1 MLLDHKMPRFK
12 VGCRVAVDIARR
24 DHVRSL
30 EQRMSGPCMQLWESS
45 TIWQIDQCGSKFGAG
60 GRLARR

>member
-1 MLLDHKMPRFK
+1 MPRFK

-24 DHVRSL
+24 DPVRSL
-30 EQRMSGPCMQLWESS
+30 EQRMSGPCMQLRESS
-45 TIWQIDQCGSKFGAG
+45 TIWKIDQCGSKFGAG